1 MNFKKTWLIVGTF
14 ALGFSL
20 MGSAVS
26 AETNSE
32 ENADIQI
39 KASDIQFYNV
49 LPGKSAEVKEKALI
63 EHKDAINLVENQ
75 LNKDGIAIKTD
86 LDNVEYQK
94 YVLSLGTS
102 FELFSAEDMKKI
114 VEYVKFID
122 WYENYEL
129 NVQLKTYQNKL
140 KNNITLSNAELTKL
154 NGLLPIP
161 SDAPSTAPSTA
172 NNETT
177 TSSETNFNSF
187 ATDEVSPLAVSANG
201 YDNIAAR
208 DYAYSWWNKRN
219 PTYSTYY
226 AEKAGCN
233 VANSSCWS
241 QWNDCTNF
249 VSQAI
254 YAGGMKFR
262 TGSHVTAD
270 DAWRFGPL
278 MPTHT
283 WGGAQNFY
291 KHWSQR
297 AGVASSVT
305 ALQTGDAVN
314 ADFGADGHVDH
325 TAIIT
330 KNTGNNNNNKFLTQ
344 HTTDKKETSTLQD
357 WFSAGYTVYGYEMD
371 KASNTGN

>member
-1 MNFKKTWLIVGTF
+1 M
-14 ALGFSL
+14 
-20 MGSAVS
+20 
-26 AETNSE
+26 
-32 ENADIQI
+32 
-39 KASDIQFYNV
+39 
-49 LPGKSAEVKEKALI
+49 
-63 EHKDAINLVENQ
+63 
-75 LNKDGIAIKTD
+75 
-86 LDNVEYQK
+86 
-94 YVLSLGTS
+94 
-102 FELFSAEDMKKI
+102 
-114 VEYVKFID
+114 
-122 WYENYEL
+122 
-129 NVQLKTYQNKL
+129 
-140 KNNITLSNAELTKL
+140 
-154 NGLLPIP
+154 
-161 SDAPSTAPSTA
+161 
-172 NNETT
+172 
-177 TSSETNFNSF
+177 
-187 ATDEVSPLAVSANG
+187 
-201 YDNIAAR
+201 AAR

-226 AEKAGCN
+226 AEKEGCN

-241 QWNDCTNF
+241 KWNDCTNF

-270 DAWRFGPL
+270 DAWKFGPL

-297 AGVASSVT
+297 AGVASSVA

-357 WFSAGYTVYGYEMD
+357 WYTAGYKVYGYEMD
-371 KASNTGN
+371 KATNTGN